1 MKITTKNMILTSLF
15 AALTAIGAVLIVIPL
30 GPVDFTLQLFFTI
43 LSGIILGSKYGAMSQ
58 ILYVGMGIIG
68 LPVFA
73 GGKGGFA
80 YIFAPSFGY
89 LLGFILGAY
98 ISGKIVEKLG
108 WKSFKNILIASLAGL
123 AAVYLIGFPYLY
135 IILTKVNGLDL
146 SFYEVLK
153 SGVLIFMPGDLI
165 KCVIASLL
173 SIKVLPILKKEILR

>member
-43 LSGIILGSKYGAMSQ
+43 LSGIILGAKYGAMSQ
-58 ILYVGMGIIG
+58 MLYVGMGIIG

-73 GGKGGFA
+73 GGTGGFS

-89 LLGFILGAY
+89 LIGFILGAY
-98 ISGKIVEKLG
+98 VTGKVVEKLG
-108 WKSFKNILIASLAGL
+108 WRSFKNIFIASLAGL

-135 IILTKVNGLDL
+135 GILKMVSGVDLNFLD
-146 SFYEVLK
+146 VLK
-153 SGVLIFMPGDLI
+153 SGVLIFLPGDII
-165 KCVIASLL
+165 KCIIASLL
-173 SIKVLPILKKEILR
+173 SIKVLPIIKKQII

>member
-43 LSGIILGSKYGAMSQ
+43 LSGIILGAKYGAVSQ
-58 ILYVGMGIIG
+58 MLYVGMGIIG

-73 GGKGGFA
+73 GGTGGFS

-98 ISGKIVEKLG
+98 VTGKVVEKLG
-108 WKSFKNILIASLAGL
+108 WKSFKNIFIASLAGL
-123 AAVYLIGFPYLY
+123 AAVYLVGFPYLY
-135 IILTKVNGLDL
+135 GILTIVNGLDL
-146 SFYEVLK
+146 NFPDVLK
-153 SGVLIFMPGDLI
+153 SGVLIFIPGDLF

-173 SIKVLPILKKEILR
+173 SLKVLPILKKEILR